1 MKWQKSSIL
10 NFPAETRESNRS
22 FSISDKILFNS
33 MKEFLDFSFAI
44 IISTSNK
51 LPELVFAGVV
61 YCVLECYKYL

>member
-1 MKWQKSSIL
+1 
-10 NFPAETRESNRS
+10 
-22 FSISDKILFNS
+22 

-61 YCVLECYKYL
+61 YCVLECYKYLWKDYFTFLPQK